1 MRPTC
6 VVALLMLTVTLGVGV
21 ASAQTTS
28 TADSQSRAHAI
39 AASFS
44 KFKSVSKERHGI
56 KKEKYR
62 KVESEPAVRAN
73 PADYSGIYEVP
84 ELGFALN
91 LTVDAKGAVSG
102 SGYEALNESVRRAFT
117 LRDGRV
123 QGALLTATKVYADG
137 GTERLE
143 GAFMNRVSWDSPT
156 DRGTSVFGFGT
167 LGKSIEIS
175 GMTID
180 KFFYERST
188 QR

>member
-1 MRPTC
+1 
-6 VVALLMLTVTLGVGV
+6 MLTVGVEV
-21 ASAQTTS
+21 ASAQTPS

-73 PADYSGIYEVP
+73 PVDYSGIYEVP
-84 ELGFALN
+84 DMGLALN
-91 LTVDAKGAVSG
+91 LSVDAKGEVSG
-102 SGYEALNESVRRAFT
+102 TGYEPVTESVRKNFT
-117 LRDGRV
+117 IRDGSV

-167 LGKSIEIS
+167 LGKSVEIS
-175 GMTID
+175 GMTIN